1 MQELHDLRRKNSA
14 LQMQQF
20 VGEEKNDL
28 LDYLRSLTPEKVC
41 SMLTLLKTS
50 DATFQLLNDDTL
62 LVIQFSNP
70 QNNRLI
76 SGSLS
81 VQCPN

>member
-50 DATFQLLNDDTL
+50 DVTFQLLNDDTL
-62 LVIQFSNP
+62 LVI
-70 QNNRLI
+70 
-76 SGSLS
+76 
-81 VQCPN
+81 